1 MVNKGLYFEKNRI
14 KFKEK
19 VLEFCSLF
27 KEIDQNKIDIY
38 HSEED
43 NQISIWLFETDFKNG
58 SFDDACNEVYGYIED
73 ELNIVCD
80 YLTSSDIDNCYCY
93 QIIIFYDEISNES
106 ENIISEILDV
116 LNKYNK
122 RIDIQYDDDSAYISW
137 Y

>member
-1 MVNKGLYFEKNRI
+1 MVNKGLCFVENREKLKNKI
-14 KFKEK
+14 F
-19 VLEFCSLF
+19 EFCNYYD
-27 KEIDQNKIDIY
+27 EIDNDKIDIY

-43 NQISIWLFETDFKNG
+43 NQISIWLFESNFKNG
-58 SFDDACNEVYGYIED
+58 SFDDACHEVYSYIED

-80 YLTSSDIDNCYCY
+80 YLTSNDINNCYCY

-116 LNKYNK
+116 LNRYNK
-122 RIDIQYDDDSAYISW
+122 RIDIQYDNDSASISW